1 MVALP
6 EMTVEE
12 LKTRLDAKETLC
24 VLDVREPG
32 EYQICN
38 IGGLLM
44 PMGEVRMRMNEL
56 DPEAHTVVMCH
67 HGQRSAMVAE
77 FLRQQGFEQ
86 VQNLSGGIAA
96 WADRIDRTMA
106 RY

>member
-1 MVALP
+1 MTVLP
-6 EMTVEE
+6 EMNVRE
-12 LKTRLDAKETLC
+12 LKQKLDNKEEIV

-44 PMGEVRMRMNEL
+44 PMGDVPMRVVEL
-56 DPEAHTVVMCH
+56 DPDAPTVVHCH
-67 HGQRSAMVAE
+67 HGVRSAMVVE
-77 FLRQQGFEQ
+77 FLRQQGFTHI
-86 VQNLSGGIAA
+86 QNLAGGIHA
-96 WADRIDRTMA
+96 WAEQIDPAMP